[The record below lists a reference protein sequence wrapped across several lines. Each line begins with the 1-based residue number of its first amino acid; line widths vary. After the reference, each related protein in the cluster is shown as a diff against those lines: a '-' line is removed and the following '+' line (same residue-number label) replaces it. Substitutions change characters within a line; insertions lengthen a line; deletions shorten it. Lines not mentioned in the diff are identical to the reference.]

1 MRIKRDSPIY
11 LLLCLVACYLLMLLI
26 FFIIPGIYFKHTGRS
41 MFPPEPEQI
50 IEPSVMST
58 KMIEAEKESYSKYAY
73 EGDLDS
79 GMSVYMCGYGSASE
93 TGKIIREN
101 GINYEY

>member
-1 MRIKRDSPIY
+1 MKRYKHTHDTPLS
-11 LLLCLVACYLLMLLI
+11 LLLTFLLLI
-26 FFIIPGIYFKHTGRS
+26 YVMWLFFCFIPDLYFKHTGRS

-58 KMIEAEKESYSKYAY
+58 KMIEAEKESYSKYAC

-101 GINYEY
+101 GN